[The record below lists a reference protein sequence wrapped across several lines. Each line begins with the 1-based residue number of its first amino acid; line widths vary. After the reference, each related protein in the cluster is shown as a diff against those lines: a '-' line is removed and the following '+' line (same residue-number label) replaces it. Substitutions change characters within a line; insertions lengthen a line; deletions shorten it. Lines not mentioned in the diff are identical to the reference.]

1 MLKISKIITP
11 EKLKKVYQDA
21 KENKDLSKPIKE
33 MVLQEIINIAMED
46 KRIDK
51 MYKEANTTE
60 PKEDWIKEF
69 LEGE

>member
-1 MLKISKIITP
+1 MLQIPKMTMS

-33 MVLQEIINIAMED
+33 MVLQEIVNIAMED

-51 MYKEANTTE
+51 MYKEAKTTK

-69 LEGE
+69 LESK